1 MEDRLK
7 DRTYRKTRKKM

>member
-7 DRTYRKTRKKM
+7 DSWAW